1 MMNNPKQILL
11 FCLVFLLQG
20 CGYSNP
26 YVNQSTG
33 EDKGK
38 KTSLYISMW
47 KNQTGE
53 LGYQSVIR
61 ERLTYW
67 LNKSPG
73 WHLVQDPD
81 QADYLVSGVI
91 KSADFPGLSYDQ
103 YKNVNELRA
112 EIRFGYEVRERR
124 TGEIILTQ
132 TDPVKRETFS
142 VNNSAA
148 ATEGAKK
155 EALNDIA
162 DDIADE
168 IYVRL
173 FYEISRQN
181 RKIPN
186 N

>member
-1 MMNNPKQILL
+1 MNNSKQILL
-11 FCLVFLLQG
+11 LWLVLLLQG

-26 YVNQSTG
+26 YAG
-33 EDKGK
+33 HPIGDDKDK

-47 KNQTGE
+47 ENQTGE
-53 LGYQSVIR
+53 LGYQSNIR
-61 ERLTYW
+61 ERLIYW

-73 WHLVQDPD
+73 WYLVQEPD
-81 QADYLVSGVI
+81 QADYLVSGII

-103 YKNVNELRA
+103 YENVNELRA

-132 TDPVKRETFS
+132 SDPVKRETFS

-148 ATEGAKK
+148 ATEGAKR

-173 FYEISRQN
+173 FHEIARQN